1 MKKSFES
8 KEEKMW
14 DSVWDSFARN
24 RETSNVGAIIKTF
37 QKYETWYHFIIIS
50 SYLFNSKLKYI

>member
-37 QKYETWYHFIIIS
+37 QKYET
-50 SYLFNSKLKYI
+50 